1 MGAFERAIPF
11 VEGRRMRPGDGR
23 RGGAMYVMRELVHCK
38 PGKVRAMVE
47 KFRMLSDALE
57 ESGGK
62 PLRLLTDV
70 SGERF
75 WTVVVEATVER
86 VEDFFVF
93 ERELMS
99 KPAIRERMAD
109 YHDLVESGSRE
120 IYRIES

>member
-1 MGAFERAIPF
+1 
-11 VEGRRMRPGDGR
+11 
-23 RGGAMYVMRELVHCK
+23 MYVMREVVHCK

-47 KFRMLSDALE
+47 KFKMLSDALE
-57 ESGGK
+57 EIGQE

-86 VEDFFVF
+86 VEDFF
-93 ERELMS
+93 EYEQELMG

-120 IYRIES
+120 IYRIED

>member
-1 MGAFERAIPF
+1 
-11 VEGRRMRPGDGR
+11 
-23 RGGAMYVMRELVHCK
+23 MYVMREVVHCK
-38 PGKVRAMVE
+38 PGKVRPMVE

-57 ESGGK
+57 EIGQP

-86 VEDFFVF
+86 VEDFFVY
-93 ERELMS
+93 EQELMG
-99 KPAIRERMAD
+99 KPAIRESMAE

-120 IYRIES
+120 IYRVEG

>member
-1 MGAFERAIPF
+1 
-11 VEGRRMRPGDGR
+11 
-23 RGGAMYVMRELVHCK
+23 MYVMREVVHCR
-38 PGKVRAMVE
+38 PGKVRPMVE

-57 ESGGK
+57 EIGQP

-86 VEDFFVF
+86 VEDFFVY
-93 ERELMS
+93 EQELMG

-120 IYRIES
+120 SYRVEG

>member
-1 MGAFERAIPF
+1 
-11 VEGRRMRPGDGR
+11 
-23 RGGAMYVMRELVHCK
+23 MYVMREVVHCK

-47 KFRMLSDALE
+47 KFRMLSGALE
-57 ESGGK
+57 EMGQE

-86 VEDFFVF
+86 VEDFF
-93 ERELMS
+93 EYEQELMG
-99 KPAIRERMAD
+99 KPAIREQMAD

-120 IYRIES
+120 IYRMED

>member
-1 MGAFERAIPF
+1 
-11 VEGRRMRPGDGR
+11 
-23 RGGAMYVMRELVHCK
+23 MYVMREVVHCK

-57 ESGGK
+57 EIGQER
-62 PLRLLTDV
+62 LRLLTDV

-86 VEDFFVF
+86 VEDFFEF
-93 ERELMS
+93 EQELMG

-120 IYRIES
+120 IYRVED

>member
-1 MGAFERAIPF
+1 
-11 VEGRRMRPGDGR
+11 
-23 RGGAMYVMRELVHCK
+23 MYVMREVVHCK

-47 KFRMLSDALE
+47 KFKMLSDAME
-57 ESGGK
+57 EIGQE

-86 VEDFFVF
+86 VEDFFVY
-93 ERELMS
+93 EQELMG
-99 KPAIRERMAD
+99 KPAIREGMAD
-109 YHDLVESGSRE
+109 YHDLIESGARE